1 MEILLEK
8 LRAYC
13 RFLEL
18 EDSLSCWE
26 SRQSEQLIHLATLQE
41 NLEKKQQ
48 ELENLKSPT
57 FFRKVL
63 GQAGGKREKL
73 RRQTQE
79 ITAAITAAQWEL
91 SSLEKKIAAGKQ
103 ERENLRDSRE
113 IYEREKQKM
122 DLNAAQESQLMM
134 AEISGFVPSARKNTE
149 RALEALENVRFWKQ
163 RGIEDSE
170 HLKEAVSSAV
180 RLREILSVL
189 PEGIA
194 SVCGYLQMP
203 EEYLQG
209 KYPLE
214 NAIEQLTTI
223 QTQLRLL
230 MGE

>member
-26 SRQSEQLIHLATLQE
+26 SRQSEQLTHLATLQE

-57 FFRKVL
+57 FFRKFL

-73 RRQTQE
+73 RRQIQE
-79 ITAAITAAQWEL
+79 IIAAITAAQWEL
-91 SSLEKKIAAGKQ
+91 ASLEKKIAAGKQ
-103 ERENLRDSRE
+103 ERDNLRDSRE
-113 IYEREKQKM
+113 IFEKEKQKM

-163 RGIEDSE
+163 QGVENPDA
-170 HLKEAVSSAV
+170 LKEAVAAAV
-180 RLREILSVL
+180 HLREILGVL

-194 SVCGYLQMP
+194 SAGGYLQMP
-203 EEYLQG
+203 EDYLQG
-209 KYPLE
+209 SQSLE

>member
-1 MEILLEK
+1 METLLEK

-48 ELENLKSPT
+48 ELENMKSPT

-63 GQAGGKREKL
+63 GQASGKREKL

-91 SSLEKKIAAGKQ
+91 SSLEKKIAVGKQ

-149 RALEALENVRFWKQ
+149 RALETLEDIRFWRH
-163 RGIEDSE
+163 RGIEDSDR
-170 HLKEAVSSAV
+170 LKEAASSAV

-194 SVCGYLQMP
+194 SSGSYLQMP

>member
-1 MEILLEK
+1 METLLEK

-26 SRQSEQLIHLATLQE
+26 SRQSEQLTHLATLQE

-48 ELENLKSPT
+48 ELENMKSPT

-91 SSLEKKIAAGKQ
+91 ASLEKKIAAGKQ
-103 ERENLRDSRE
+103 ERDNLRDSRE
-113 IYEREKQKM
+113 IYEKEKQKM

-134 AEISGFVPSARKNTE
+134 AEISGFVPATRKNAE

-163 RGIEDSE
+163 QGVENSDA
-170 HLKEAVSSAV
+170 LKEAVAAAV
-180 RLREILSVL
+180 HLREILGVL
-189 PEGIA
+189 PEGIT

>member
-91 SSLEKKIAAGKQ
+91 ASLEKKIAAGKQ
-103 ERENLRDSRE
+103 ERDNLRDSRE
-113 IYEREKQKM
+113 IYEKEKQKM

-134 AEISGFVPSARKNTE
+134 AEISGFVPAARKNAE
-149 RALEALENVRFWKQ
+149 RALRTACCE
-163 RGIEDSE
+163 RGKIP
-170 HLKEAVSSAV
+170 A
-180 RLREILSVL
+180 
-189 PEGIA
+189 
-194 SVCGYLQMP
+194 
-203 EEYLQG
+203 
-209 KYPLE
+209 
-214 NAIEQLTTI
+214 
-223 QTQLRLL
+223 QTFL
-230 MGE
+230 

>member
-8 LRAYC
+8 LWAYC

-26 SRQSEQLIHLATLQE
+26 SRQSEQLTHLATLQE

-57 FFRKVL
+57 FFRKFL

-91 SSLEKKIAAGKQ
+91 ASLEKKIAAGKQ
-103 ERENLRDSRE
+103 ERDNLRDSRE
-113 IYEREKQKM
+113 IYEKEKQKM

-163 RGIEDSE
+163 QGVENTDA
-170 HLKEAVSSAV
+170 LKEAVAAAV
-180 RLREILSVL
+180 HLREILGVL
-189 PEGIA
+189 PEGIT